1 MYYGYDEQSFQPA
14 YTTAEKE
21 LQAAQRTI
29 RELRKKE
36 EARERREKTI
46 FKISPND
53 KPKAHRKFRFKMSDL
68 LDDDKRPPIEY
79 FDRFRYLNPGG
90 DPLRLGKEFERLI
103 VKLTRELSDE
113 TLIAELIPVKSLLS
127 PGKGHLQYRALTDW
141 ACASGVLPHPA
152 VATLLLPKLWK
163 VLKPGEKVFMP
174 TQRFQSQK
182 GSGNAFSFE
191 NQLWG
196 PLDANFG
203 FFVHLVD
210 QDGFEEVDEKFL
222 LRIRKPRS

>member
-1 MYYGYDEQSFQPA
+1 MCYEYEPA

-21 LQAAQRTI
+21 LQAARRTI
-29 RELRKKE
+29 KELRNKEKERQRIKKTVS
-36 EARERREKTI
+36 RI
-46 FKISPND
+46 KINGE
-53 KPKAHRKFRFKMSDL
+53 PKAHRKFRFRMSDL
-68 LDDDKRPPIEY
+68 LDNDKRPPIRY

-103 VKLTRELSDE
+103 AKKEKDQELSDE
-113 TLIAELIPVKSLLS
+113 TLIVELIPVKSLLS
-127 PGKGHLQYRALTDW
+127 PGKKHIRYRALTDW

-152 VATLLLPKLWK
+152 VAALLLPKLWK
-163 VLKPGEKVFMP
+163 ALKPGEKVFMP
-174 TQRFQSQK
+174 TQRFESQK
-182 GSGNAFSFE
+182 GPVNAFSIE

-196 PLDANFG
+196 TLDVNFG

-210 QDGFEEVDEKFL
+210 QDGYEEVDEKFL